1 MVKYMKKIILG
12 SMLAAAF
19 PASFSHA
26 LAPKNGDKPTYC
38 EQIVSVH
45 GLLTRAQF
53 ECGYSEYNNELISDS
68 AKCFQYELGDEY
80 GKEVLMFGMK
90 EFDRNVKEDG
100 KNRTCNNLL
109 KEFPEYVRK

>member
-1 MVKYMKKIILG
+1 MVKFMKKIILG

-45 GLLTRAQF
+45 GLLSRAQF

-80 GKEVLMFGMK
+80 GKKVLMFGMK
-90 EFDRNVKEDG
+90 EFDRNVKKDG

>member
-1 MVKYMKKIILG
+1 MKKIILG

-45 GLLTRAQF
+45 GLLSRAQF
-53 ECGYSEYNNELISDS
+53 ECGYSE
-68 AKCFQYELGDEY
+68 
-80 GKEVLMFGMK
+80 
-90 EFDRNVKEDG
+90 
-100 KNRTCNNLL
+100 
-109 KEFPEYVRK
+109 

>member
-1 MVKYMKKIILG
+1 MKKIILV
-12 SMLAAAF
+12 SMLASAF

-90 EFDRNVKEDG
+90 EFDRNVKKDG